1 MTEEQV
7 HDLFDWERRAKTQ
20 GTDGE
25 TGSGVALLLCKDMA
39 ERIDARI
46 EVESAVG
53 RGTTFTLM
61 LATSGAPD

>member
-1 MTEEQV
+1 
-7 HDLFDWERRAKTQ
+7 
-20 GTDGE
+20 
-25 TGSGVALLLCKDMA
+25 MA

-61 LATSGAPD
+61 LATSGPPD